1 MKFVIYY
8 RVSTKTQGASGL
20 GLSAQERDVQVY
32 LENYAPEGYEVV
44 AEITEVES
52 GKENQRPELSQAIEI
67 CKREQAVLLVSKLDR
82 LSRRV
87 SFIATLMED
96 RKLEFKVA
104 SMPLADKFQLHIY
117 AALAEQERDFISKR
131 TKAALAEAKARGV
144 VLGGLRDKTMKRN
157 QVRLEQAKNEAENLR
172 SVLEPMVER
181 GDSLTQ
187 MARSLNSA
195 GLRSPRG
202 GDWYPQTVKRLVER
216 LSDKNIQM
224 GC

>member
-1 MKFVIYY
+1 MRFVVYY
-8 RVSTKTQGASGL
+8 RVSTKAQGVSGL
-20 GLSAQERDVQVY
+20 GLSAQERDVHVY
-32 LENYAPEGYEVV
+32 LENYAPVGYEVV
-44 AEITEVES
+44 AEITEIES
-52 GKENQRPELSQAIEI
+52 GKEDQRPELSQAIEI
-67 CKREQAVLLVSKLDR
+67 CKRERAVLLVSKLDR

-131 TKAALAEAKARGV
+131 TKAALAEAKARGI

-157 QVRLEQAKNEAENLR
+157 QVRIEQANTEAENLR
-172 SVLEPMVER
+172 SVLEPMIDR

-187 MARSLNSA
+187 MAYSLNRA
-195 GLRSPRG
+195 GIKSPRG
-202 GDWYPQTVKRLVER
+202 GDWYPQTVKRLVGR
-216 LSDKNIQM
+216 LSL
-224 GC
+224 